1 LKNLK
6 RKYAHH
12 ESTLIPVTKAHGVAS
27 DKQNSVSMPSP
38 FSLDES
44 SQGYQQQQPQPIGPE
59 EKSPIV
65 AADRPHC
72 VPMPSPFSLDESSQ
86 GYQQPIGHDKETH
99 FVPNEFRHFGWSTA
113 LSQLVICDS
122 LSPTTSPNSY
132 TLSSGTTRL
141 FADILSTTGDVNW
154 VC

>member
-1 LKNLK
+1 MKNLK

-44 SQGYQQQQPQPIGPE
+44 SQGYQQ
-59 EKSPIV
+59 
-65 AADRPHC
+65 
-72 VPMPSPFSLDESSQ
+72 
-86 GYQQPIGHDKETH
+86 PIGHDKETH
-99 FVPNEFRHFGWSTA
+99 FVPNEFRHCGWSTA